1 MTFKKTFI
9 ASLVA
14 VSAAATISTA
24 HAFNVQSKPVTVVIP
39 FAPGGGVDQTFR
51 NLQKYA
57 ATKGI
62 TLNPVYKP
70 GAEGVIAKR
79 ELIGMPEDGFHLSI
93 TTAGVIANYRMT
105 NPETDVVPIT
115 AIRDSIMVF
124 VTHPNINI
132 NSFDE
137 LEKSVKDGKKVS
149 FGFGAPGQRMVLD
162 QFFSFAKPSNSPLL
176 VPYKGGV
183 PVVNDLLG
191 GHVDVAAVPL
201 SIVKNHI
208 DSGKLKL
215 LAIGARTKIEGLP
228 DVTLVKAKYP
238 TWEDPDA
245 FAIVVEKGTDPAA
258 IKFWSDFMKEY
269 MNDSAIRKEF
279 ASEWTI
285 PAEFGPKAIEKM
297 IELST
302 KNIKATKQ

>member
-1 MTFKKTFI
+1 MKLTPVI
-9 ASLVA
+9 AA
-14 VSAAATISTA
+14 VAAAFSINTA
-24 HAFNVQSKPVTVVIP
+24 QAFDAYSKPVTVVIP

-51 NLQKYA
+51 NLQRYA

-70 GAEGVIAKR
+70 GAEGVIANR
-79 ELIGMPEDGFHLSI
+79 ELIKMPEDGFHMSV
-93 TTAGVIANYRMT
+93 TTAGVIANYRIT

-124 VTHPNINI
+124 VTHPGSSINT
-132 NSFDE
+132 FDE
-137 LEKSVKDGKKVS
+137 LEKLVKDGDGKNVS
-149 FGFGAPGQRMVLD
+149 FGYGAPGQQMVLE
-162 QFFSFAKPSNSPLL
+162 QFFSFVKPAVKPLL
-176 VPYKGGV
+176 APFKGGS
-183 PVVNDLLG
+183 PVVANLLG
-191 GHVDVAAVPL
+191 GHIDVAAVPL
-201 SIVKNHI
+201 SLVKSHI

-238 TWEDPDA
+238 KWEDPDA
-245 FAIVVEKGTDPAA
+245 FAMVVEKGTDPAA
-258 IKFWSDFMKEY
+258 IKFWSDFMRDY
-269 MNDSAIRKEF
+269 MNDAAVRKEF

-285 PAEFGPKAIEKM
+285 PAEFGPKAVEKM

-302 KNIKATKQ
+302 QKIKATK

>member
-1 MTFKKTFI
+1 MKLTPII
-9 ASLVA
+9 AA
-14 VSAAATISTA
+14 VAAAFTITTA

-51 NLQKYA
+51 NLQRYA
-57 ATKGI
+57 TSKGI

-79 ELIGMPEDGFHLSI
+79 ELIGMPEDGFHLSV
-93 TTAGVIANYRMT
+93 TTAGVIANYRIT

-124 VTHPNINI
+124 VTHPNSNI

-149 FGFGAPGQRMVLD
+149 FGFGAPGQRMVLE
-162 QFFSFAKPSNSPLL
+162 QFFSFAKPSTTPLL
-176 VPYKGGV
+176 VPYKGGA
-183 PVVNDLLG
+183 PVVTDLLG

>member
-9 ASLVA
+9 ASLIA
-14 VSAAATISTA
+14 VSAATTISTA
-24 HAFNVQSKPVTVVIP
+24 AYAFDAYSKPVTVIIP

-79 ELIGMPEDGFHLSI
+79 ELIGMPEDGFHLSV

-124 VTHPNINI
+124 VTHPGSNINT
-132 NSFDE
+132 FDE
-137 LEKSVKDGKKVS
+137 LEKSVKDGKKLS
-149 FGFGAPGQRMVLD
+149 FGFGAPGQRMVLE
-162 QFFSFAKPSNSPLL
+162 QFFSFVKPPAAPLL
-176 VPYKGGV
+176 VPYKGGA

-215 LAIGARTKIEGLP
+215 LAIGAKTKIEGLP
-228 DVTLVKAKYP
+228 DATLIKVKYP
-238 TWEDPDA
+238 KWEDPDA
-245 FAIVVEKGTDPAA
+245 FAVVVEKGTDPAA
-258 IKFWSDFMKEY
+258 IKFWSEFMKDY
-269 MNDSAIRKEF
+269 MNDAAIRREF
-279 ASEWTI
+279 TAEYTV
-285 PAEFGPKAIEKM
+285 PAEFGPKAVEKM
-297 IELST
+297 IELSI
-302 KNIKATKQ
+302 KNIKATK

>member
-1 MTFKKTFI
+1 MKLTPVI
-9 ASLVA
+9 AA
-14 VSAAATISTA
+14 VAAAFTINTA
-24 HAFNVQSKPVTVVIP
+24 QAFDVYSKPVTVVIP

-57 ATKGI
+57 TTKGI

-79 ELIGMPEDGFHLSI
+79 ELIGMPEDGFHLSV

-124 VTHPNINI
+124 VAHPSSNINT
-132 NSFDE
+132 FDE
-137 LEKSVKDGKKVS
+137 LEKSVKDGKKIS
-149 FGFGAPGQRMVLD
+149 FGFGAPGQRMVLE
-162 QFFSFAKPSNSPLL
+162 QFFSFVKPNVMPLL
-176 VPYKGGV
+176 VPYKGGA
-183 PVVNDLLG
+183 PVVADLLG

-215 LAIGARTKIEGLP
+215 LAIGARTKIDGLP
-228 DVTLVKAKYP
+228 DDATLIKVKYP
-238 TWEDPDA
+238 KWEDPDA
-245 FAIVVEKGTDPAA
+245 FAMVVEKGTDPAA
-258 IKFWSDFMKEY
+258 IKFWSDFMRDY
-269 MNDSAIRKEF
+269 MNDSTVRKEF
-279 ASEWTI
+279 TNEWTI
-285 PAEFGPKAIEKM
+285 PAEFGSKAVEKM

-302 KNIKATKQ
+302 KNIKATK

>member
-1 MTFKKTFI
+1 MTFRKTFI

-14 VSAAATISTA
+14 VSTAATISTA
-24 HAFNVQSKPVTVVIP
+24 HAFDAYSKPITVVIP

-57 ATKGI
+57 LTKGI
-62 TLNPVYKP
+62 TLNPMYKP

-93 TTAGVIANYRMT
+93 TTAGVVANYRMT

-124 VTHPNINI
+124 VTHPGSNIN
-132 NSFDE
+132 NFDE

-149 FGFGAPGQRMVLD
+149 FGFGAPGQKMVLD
-162 QFFSFAKPSNSPLL
+162 QFFSFAKPSTAPLL
-176 VPYKGGV
+176 VPYKGGAL
-183 PVVNDLLG
+183 VVNDLLG

-208 DSGKLKL
+208 DSGKLRL
-215 LAIGARTKIEGLP
+215 LAIGAKTKIEGLP

-238 TWEDPDA
+238 KWEDPDA
-245 FAIVVEKGTDPAA
+245 FAMVVEKGTDPAA
-258 IKFWSDFMKEY
+258 IKFWSDFMKDY
-269 MNDSAIRKEF
+269 MNDTAVRKEF
-279 ASEWTI
+279 ANEWTI

-302 KNIKATKQ
+302 KNIKATK